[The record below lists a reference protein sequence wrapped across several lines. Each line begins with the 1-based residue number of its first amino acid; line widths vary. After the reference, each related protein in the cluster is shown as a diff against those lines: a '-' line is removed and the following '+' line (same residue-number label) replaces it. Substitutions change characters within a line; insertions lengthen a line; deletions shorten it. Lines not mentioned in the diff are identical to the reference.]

1 MTDPRRFGLGVSA
14 GELPGDLRPI
24 RPREPRPEHDPLHPP
39 RPPAGVEF
47 RCPLGATAAISLNL
61 QAVHGRS
68 LRSMPPST
76 PPDGS
81 AAAEAVPIIPSD
93 LPGTSPRAGTVTAYR
108 RPRGPSLEE
117 VTLGAEGPLGA
128 PTYRGIED
136 VQEPNHQEAGHPGT
150 FPNRPERNAAG
161 PTSSPNRTAEGRAQE
176 PNRQEAGHPGT
187 FPNRQE
193 RNATGLGGTRNRAAE
208 GRAQEPNRQEAGHP
222 GTFPNRQERNATGLG
237 GTRNRAAEGRAQEPN
252 RQEAGHPGTFPN
264 RQERNATGL
273 GGTRNRAAEGRA
285 QEPNRQEAGHPGTFP
300 NRPERNATGLGG
312 TRNRAAE
319 GRAQEPNRQEAGH
332 PGTFPDRQE
341 RNATGLG
348 GTRNRAAEGRAQ
360 EANRQEAGHPGT
372 FPNRQERNATGLGG
386 TRNRA
391 AEGRGAWRP
400 GVLQPEERGPAS
412 LLRADRYPCLLP
424 LASAGPARRHRP
436 GRLARSRAATRGL
449 GLRGLAARVFGP
461 RESRRQ
467 SRLPA
472 SVGTLSVRV
481 SSFTTVMSRTVPSA
495 WRTAWTR
502 STTWRICER
511 SPSTFVPEA
520 WVSIIRPDSL
530 SSSCARWTSR
540 RTETPAPIGIAWIS
554 AVVFMGLEV
563 KGLTW
568 YRAALTAAYHASV
581 RPPRDRCDRTRP
593 VPHTRLID
601 PIGGGIS
608 LVR

>member
-24 RPREPRPEHDPLHPP
+24 RPREPRPERDPLHPP

-47 RCPLGATAAISLNL
+47 RRPLGATAAISLNL

-237 GTRNRAAEGRAQEPN
+237 GTRNRAAEGR
-252 RQEAGHPGTFPN
+252 GT
-264 RQERNATGL
+264 
-273 GGTRNRAAEGRA
+273 
-285 QEPNRQEAGHPGTFP
+285 
-300 NRPERNATGLGG
+300 
-312 TRNRAAE
+312 
-319 GRAQEPNRQEAGH
+319 
-332 PGTFPDRQE
+332 
-341 RNATGLG
+341 
-348 GTRNRAAEGRAQ
+348 
-360 EANRQEAGHPGT
+360 
-372 FPNRQERNATGLGG
+372 
-386 TRNRA
+386 
-391 AEGRGAWRP
+391 WRP
-400 GVLQPEERGPAS
+400 GVLHPEERGPAS
-412 LLRADRYPCLLP
+412 LLRADRHPCLPP
-424 LASAGPARRHRP
+424 LAGAGPARWHRL

-449 GLRGLAARVFGP
+449 GMRGMAGR
-461 RESRRQ
+461 
-467 SRLPA
+467 
-472 SVGTLSVRV
+472 
-481 SSFTTVMSRTVPSA
+481 
-495 WRTAWTR
+495 
-502 STTWRICER
+502 ER
-511 SPSTFVPEA
+511 SVPRFRNLAEGGSEAPS
-520 WVSIIRPDSL
+520 
-530 SSSCARWTSR
+530 
-540 RTETPAPIGIAWIS
+540 
-554 AVVFMGLEV
+554 
-563 KGLTW
+563 
-568 YRAALTAAYHASV
+568 
-581 RPPRDRCDRTRP
+581 CDD
-593 VPHTRLID
+593 L
-601 PIGGGIS
+601 
-608 LVR
+608 

>member
-24 RPREPRPEHDPLHPP
+24 RPREPRPERDPLHPP

-47 RCPLGATAAISLNL
+47 RRPLGATAAISLNL

-161 PTSSPNRTAEGRAQE
+161 PTSSPNRTAEGRDQE
-176 PNRQEAGHPGT
+176 PNQQEAGHPGT
-187 FPNRQE
+187 FPNQQE

-237 GTRNRAAEGRAQEPN
+237 GTRNRP
-252 RQEAGHPGTFPN
+252 
-264 RQERNATGL
+264 
-273 GGTRNRAAEGRA
+273 
-285 QEPNRQEAGHPGTFP
+285 
-300 NRPERNATGLGG
+300 
-312 TRNRAAE
+312 
-319 GRAQEPNRQEAGH
+319 
-332 PGTFPDRQE
+332 
-341 RNATGLG
+341 
-348 GTRNRAAEGRAQ
+348 
-360 EANRQEAGHPGT
+360 
-372 FPNRQERNATGLGG
+372 
-386 TRNRA
+386 

-424 LASAGPARRHRP
+424 LASAGPARWHRP

-461 RESRRQ
+461 PAEPPSEALASECGHFVG
-467 SRLPA
+467 SRLELHDGDEPNCPLRVEDRVDA
-472 SVGTLSVRV
+472 FNNLKDLGEVAFDVRSRGVGLDYQTGFLEQLVR
-481 SSFTTVMSRTVPSA
+481 A
-495 WRTAWTR
+495 L
-502 STTWRICER
+502 
-511 SPSTFVPEA
+511 
-520 WVSIIRPDSL
+520 DL
-530 SSSCARWTSR
+530 
-540 RTETPAPIGIAWIS
+540 APHGDTGAD
-554 AVVFMGLEV
+554 
-563 KGLTW
+563 
-568 YRAALTAAYHASV
+568 
-581 RPPRDRCDRTRP
+581 RDRLDFGCSFHGP
-593 VPHTRLID
+593 
-601 PIGGGIS
+601 
-608 LVR
+608 

>member
-24 RPREPRPEHDPLHPP
+24 RPREPRPERDPLHPP

-47 RCPLGATAAISLNL
+47 RRPLGATAAISLNL

-150 FPNRPERNAAG
+150 FPNR
-161 PTSSPNRTAEGRAQE
+161 
-176 PNRQEAGHPGT
+176 
-187 FPNRQE
+187 
-193 RNATGLGGTRNRAAE
+193 
-208 GRAQEPNRQEAGHP
+208 
-222 GTFPNRQERNATGLG
+222 
-237 GTRNRAAEGRAQEPN
+237 
-252 RQEAGHPGTFPN
+252 
-264 RQERNATGL
+264 
-273 GGTRNRAAEGRA
+273 
-285 QEPNRQEAGHPGTFP
+285 
-300 NRPERNATGLGG
+300 
-312 TRNRAAE
+312 
-319 GRAQEPNRQEAGH
+319 
-332 PGTFPDRQE
+332 
-341 RNATGLG
+341 
-348 GTRNRAAEGRAQ
+348 
-360 EANRQEAGHPGT
+360 
-372 FPNRQERNATGLGG
+372 QERNATGLGG

-400 GVLQPEERGPAS
+400 GVLQPEERVPAS

-424 LASAGPARRHRP
+424 LAGAGPARRHRP

-502 STTWRICER
+502 STT
-511 SPSTFVPEA
+511 
-520 WVSIIRPDSL
+520 
-530 SSSCARWTSR
+530 
-540 RTETPAPIGIAWIS
+540 
-554 AVVFMGLEV
+554 
-563 KGLTW
+563 
-568 YRAALTAAYHASV
+568 
-581 RPPRDRCDRTRP
+581 
-593 VPHTRLID
+593 
-601 PIGGGIS
+601 
-608 LVR
+608 

>member
-24 RPREPRPEHDPLHPP
+24 RPREPRPERDPLHPP

-47 RCPLGATAAISLNL
+47 RRPLGATAAISLNL

-208 GRAQEPNRQEAGHP
+208 GRE
-222 GTFPNRQERNATGLG
+222 
-237 GTRNRAAEGRAQEPN
+237 
-252 RQEAGHPGTFPN
+252 
-264 RQERNATGL
+264 
-273 GGTRNRAAEGRA
+273 
-285 QEPNRQEAGHPGTFP
+285 
-300 NRPERNATGLGG
+300 
-312 TRNRAAE
+312 
-319 GRAQEPNRQEAGH
+319 
-332 PGTFPDRQE
+332 
-341 RNATGLG
+341 
-348 GTRNRAAEGRAQ
+348 
-360 EANRQEAGHPGT
+360 
-372 FPNRQERNATGLGG
+372 
-386 TRNRA
+386 
-391 AEGRGAWRP
+391 AWRL

-412 LLRADRYPCLLP
+412 LRRADRYPCLLP

-502 STTWRICER
+502 STTWRIWER

-530 SSSCARWTSR
+530 SSSCERWTSR

-554 AVVFMGLEV
+554 AVAFMGLEV
-563 KGLTW
+563 KGLTG
-568 YRAALTAAYHASV
+568 YRAA
-581 RPPRDRCDRTRP
+581 
-593 VPHTRLID
+593 
-601 PIGGGIS
+601 
-608 LVR
+608 

>member
-108 RPRGPSLEE
+108 RPRGPSLED
-117 VTLGAEGPLGA
+117 VT
-128 PTYRGIED
+128 
-136 VQEPNHQEAGHPGT
+136 EPNHQEAGHPGT

-161 PTSSPNRTAEGRAQE
+161 PASSPNRTAEGRAQE

-264 RQERNATGL
+264 RQE
-273 GGTRNRAAEGRA
+273 
-285 QEPNRQEAGHPGTFP
+285 
-300 NRPERNATGLGG
+300 
-312 TRNRAAE
+312 
-319 GRAQEPNRQEAGH
+319 
-332 PGTFPDRQE
+332 
-341 RNATGLG
+341 
-348 GTRNRAAEGRAQ
+348 
-360 EANRQEAGHPGT
+360 
-372 FPNRQERNATGLGG
+372 
-386 TRNRA
+386 
-391 AEGRGAWRP
+391 
-400 GVLQPEERGPAS
+400 
-412 LLRADRYPCLLP
+412 
-424 LASAGPARRHRP
+424 
-436 GRLARSRAATRGL
+436 
-449 GLRGLAARVFGP
+449 
-461 RESRRQ
+461 
-467 SRLPA
+467 
-472 SVGTLSVRV
+472 
-481 SSFTTVMSRTVPSA
+481 
-495 WRTAWTR
+495 
-502 STTWRICER
+502 
-511 SPSTFVPEA
+511 
-520 WVSIIRPDSL
+520 
-530 SSSCARWTSR
+530 
-540 RTETPAPIGIAWIS
+540 
-554 AVVFMGLEV
+554 
-563 KGLTW
+563 
-568 YRAALTAAYHASV
+568 
-581 RPPRDRCDRTRP
+581 
-593 VPHTRLID
+593 
-601 PIGGGIS
+601 
-608 LVR
+608 

>member
-24 RPREPRPEHDPLHPP
+24 RPREPRPERDPLHPP

-47 RCPLGATAAISLNL
+47 RRPLGATAAISLNL

-150 FPNRPERNAAG
+150 FPNRQERNAAG
-161 PTSSPNRTAEGRAQE
+161 L
-176 PNRQEAGHPGT
+176 AGS
-187 FPNRQE
+187 
-193 RNATGLGGTRNRAAE
+193 RNRAAE

-237 GTRNRAAEGRAQEPN
+237 GTRNRP
-252 RQEAGHPGTFPN
+252 
-264 RQERNATGL
+264 
-273 GGTRNRAAEGRA
+273 
-285 QEPNRQEAGHPGTFP
+285 
-300 NRPERNATGLGG
+300 
-312 TRNRAAE
+312 
-319 GRAQEPNRQEAGH
+319 
-332 PGTFPDRQE
+332 
-341 RNATGLG
+341 
-348 GTRNRAAEGRAQ
+348 
-360 EANRQEAGHPGT
+360 
-372 FPNRQERNATGLGG
+372 
-386 TRNRA
+386 

-449 GLRGLAARVFGP
+449 GLRGLAARAFG
-461 RESRRQ
+461 SWDRRRR
-467 SRLPA
+467 SGPCPDPPLG
-472 SVGTLSVRV
+472 SGLGTLGGEVARLANRV
-481 SSFTTVMSRTVPSA
+481 VSLGLSR
-495 WRTAWTR
+495 
-502 STTWRICER
+502 
-511 SPSTFVPEA
+511 
-520 WVSIIRPDSL
+520 
-530 SSSCARWTSR
+530 
-540 RTETPAPIGIAWIS
+540 
-554 AVVFMGLEV
+554 
-563 KGLTW
+563 
-568 YRAALTAAYHASV
+568 
-581 RPPRDRCDRTRP
+581 
-593 VPHTRLID
+593 
-601 PIGGGIS
+601 
-608 LVR
+608 

>member
-24 RPREPRPEHDPLHPP
+24 RPREPRPERDPLHPP

-47 RCPLGATAAISLNL
+47 RRPLGATAAISLNL

-193 RNATGLGGTRNRAAE
+193 LNAPGPASTRNRAAE

-300 NRPERNATGLGG
+300 NR
-312 TRNRAAE
+312 
-319 GRAQEPNRQEAGH
+319 
-332 PGTFPDRQE
+332 
-341 RNATGLG
+341 
-348 GTRNRAAEGRAQ
+348 
-360 EANRQEAGHPGT
+360 
-372 FPNRQERNATGLGG
+372 QERNATGLGG

-424 LASAGPARRHRP
+424 LAGAGPARRHRP

-481 SSFTTVMSRTVPSA
+481 SSFTTVRSRTVPSA

-502 STTWRICER
+502 STT
-511 SPSTFVPEA
+511 
-520 WVSIIRPDSL
+520 
-530 SSSCARWTSR
+530 
-540 RTETPAPIGIAWIS
+540 
-554 AVVFMGLEV
+554 
-563 KGLTW
+563 
-568 YRAALTAAYHASV
+568 
-581 RPPRDRCDRTRP
+581 
-593 VPHTRLID
+593 
-601 PIGGGIS
+601 
-608 LVR
+608 